1 MQQLL
6 DAASYMAHG
15 YCLLWQPWLI
25 AVHAGADIATAL
37 AYFAIPAAIVIFLR
51 RRRDLAFPSLAL
63 LFAAFILLCGLTHVM
78 GAVTLWLPVYE
89 LQGAVKLATA
99 LVSIATAIVIFP
111 LIPKALAIPS
121 PAALQRTNRQLEEEI
136 AAHERTLL
144 ELRAMK
150 AELEERV
157 QDRTA
162 DVEQANGRLRILA
175 REVVHRSKN
184 LMAVVQSL
192 AYQTARTC
200 PDKESFLERLN
211 GRLSSLSEA
220 LDAVVRN
227 ESRGAYLEDLVRGQM
242 SYSLDTFPG
251 RIELD
256 GPSVMVR
263 PEAAQQLGLAIHEL
277 ATNAVKHGALAGED
291 GTVSVTWRLRPEG
304 AAGEPQRFALD
315 WQERWPARPDPAQE
329 RPSGFGTL
337 LLERAVPASLRGT
350 ASRQISQDG
359 LSYCLDVPTAD
370 LLASPD
376 ADLAEVLADGQDR
389 AANPG

>member
-1 MQQLL
+1 M
-6 DAASYMAHG
+6 
-15 YCLLWQPWLI
+15 
-25 AVHAGADIATAL
+25 
-37 AYFAIPAAIVIFLR
+37 
-51 RRRDLAFPSLAL
+51 
-63 LFAAFILLCGLTHVM
+63 
-78 GAVTLWLPVYE
+78 
-89 LQGAVKLATA
+89 
-99 LVSIATAIVIFP
+99 SIATAIVIFP

-136 AAHERTLL
+136 AAHERTLR
-144 ELRAMK
+144 ELREIK

-162 DVEQANGRLRILA
+162 EVEAANGRLRILT

-227 ESRGAYLEDLVRGQM
+227 ESRGAYVEDLVRGQM
-242 SYSLDTFPG
+242 AYSLDTFPG
-251 RIELD
+251 RIALD
-256 GPSVMVR
+256 GPTVMVR

-291 GTVSVTWRLRPEG
+291 GMVTVSWRLVAPDTDD
-304 AAGEPQRFALD
+304 APQRFALD
-315 WQERWPARPDPAQE
+315 WQETWPARPGRTDAM
-329 RPSGFGTL
+329 PSGFGTL

-350 ASRQISQDG
+350 AHRSLTPEG
-359 LSYCLDVPTAD
+359 LSYSLNAPTTD
-370 LLASPD
+370 LLAAAHPAG
-376 ADLAEVLADGQDR
+376 ADADGQ
-389 AANPG
+389 AQPAGAG